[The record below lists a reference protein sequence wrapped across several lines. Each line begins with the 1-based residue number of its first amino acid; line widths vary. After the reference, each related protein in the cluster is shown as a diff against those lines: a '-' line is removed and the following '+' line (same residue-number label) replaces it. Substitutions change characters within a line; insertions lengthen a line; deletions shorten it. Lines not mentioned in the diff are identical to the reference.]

1 MIDIMRRIIYIFLLK
16 SIKFYQIGI
25 SPWIGKNCR
34 YIPTCSDYMI
44 QSLKR
49 DNNNIFQAFF
59 IGLKRIIRCHP
70 WGKSG
75 FDPVK

>member
-1 MIDIMRRIIYIFLLK
+1 MKIKVIFFIKNFLLK

-34 YIPTCSDYMI
+34 YFPTCSDYMI
-44 QSLKR
+44 QALKKYS
-49 DNNNIFQAFF
+49 IFLALF
-59 IGLKRIIRCHP
+59 IVFKRIIRCQP

-75 FDPVK
+75 YDPIK